1 MLYAVM
7 TLPQEWI
14 ISETFF
20 VFVCFQALPWQPVG
34 IWHHCWQPFSS
45 RFLCDPWRHPLWPQS
60 APLHPSSCCIAISNF
75 ILPSNNCTW
84 ETVKMAPAVVLYSF
98 VGSAAC
104 SGECHTSDL
113 DMATPD
119 AVTLCR
125 PSAFSSLW
133 GRCIVLQPSRLSG
146 VLVSSFSPVPWGLT
160 LCRPSARS
168 HGRWPC
174 VVLQPGPMGVDL
186 VSSFSPVPWGL
197 MLCRWPQPLA
207 GHKSC
212 LTAQCVSGPTPCTP
226 STCQHGSQPC
236 SPLPALQNNEV
247 VQNHYLTWPIM
258 EQWSCAAVQND
269 YLTWPYLNFILIDT
283 KSNKR
288 GKQSIQSK
296 VSGN

>member
-146 VLVSSFSPVPWGLT
+146 VLVSSFSPVPWQMT

-168 HGRWPC
+168 HGGWPC
-174 VVLQPGPMGVDL
+174 VVLQPGPMGIDV
-186 VSSFSPVPWGL
+186 VSL
-197 MLCRWPQPLA
+197 TTATRWPQEL
-207 GHKSC
+207 S
-212 LTAQCVSGPTPCTP
+212 
-226 STCQHGSQPC
+226 HGSVCVRPDPLHTVDLSTRVSALLSAA
-236 SPLPALQNNEV
+236 SP
-247 VQNHYLTWPIM
+247 T
-258 EQWSCAAVQND
+258 EQWSCPEPLSN
-269 YLTWPYLNFILIDT
+269 LTNNGTMKLRCCPERLSNMTLSKLHFDRHEKQQKRKTINSIKGVRELN
-283 KSNKR
+283 
-288 GKQSIQSK
+288 
-296 VSGN
+296 